1 MMDPDFTLWLDTIDE
16 IAKRAALIKGDFVEC
31 GTYLGTSARKLA
43 ENCRTTVHLFD
54 SWEGVSEL
62 GEFDNNLYETLNWKT
77 HLDIAKINLSQF
89 SNVAFYKGWFPER
102 FPEIADVNIS
112 LLHLDCSLYQP
123 TKDSLEFMWE
133 RVVEGGYVICNTHE
147 GLSTGP
153 EKAVREFFAGKAEL
167 VEYPMGIL
175 VAIK

>member
-1 MMDPDFTLWLDTIDE
+1 MLDDDFKLWIETIQDLANKSSSIE
-16 IAKRAALIKGDFVEC
+16 GDFVEC
-31 GTYLGTSARKLA
+31 GVFLGTSARVIAQECK
-43 ENCRTTVHLFD
+43 TTLHLFD

-62 GEFDNNLYETLNWKT
+62 SESDNDLYKTLTWKAD
-77 HLDIAKINLSQF
+77 LDIVKINLSY
-89 SNVAFYKGWFPER
+89 SDNVVFYKGWFPDR
-102 FPEIADVNIS
+102 FPEIADKKIAF
-112 LLHLDCSLYQP
+112 LHLDCSLYQP
-123 TKDSLEFMWE
+123 TKDSLETFWGQ
-133 RVVEGGYVICNTHE
+133 VSPGGYVVCNTHE